1 MGSALPEPLLHA
13 DVPPARVALEPLC
26 RTLRALW
33 GLAADV
39 RCDADAD
46 ADDRLPHLAG
56 RTIHLP
62 LRAPD
67 GGDADAWRLAA
78 ATHAAAHLVYSPP
91 ALDGRGLKPIVRAL
105 VGVLED
111 ARIETLA
118 GRELPGLQRW
128 WRARHTITPLD
139 GDGVES
145 LLLRLA
151 RALADP
157 HYDDPHPWVRKGRS
171 LFFLDVDGTVL
182 AEP

>member
-78 ATHAAAHLVYSPP
+78 ATHAAAPLLYSPP
-91 ALDGRGLKPIVRAL
+91 ALHGRGPKPIGGGAPR
-105 VGVLED
+105 
-111 ARIETLA
+111 
-118 GRELPGLQRW
+118 GRR
-128 WRARHTITPLD
+128 TPPPP
-139 GDGVES
+139 S
-145 LLLRLA
+145 STR
-151 RALADP
+151 R
-157 HYDDPHPWVRKGRS
+157 RRS
-171 LFFLDVDGTVL
+171 T
-182 AEP
+182 AAA